1 MKIPQIRAHLCGYL
15 VVRALLAQRL
25 VQGGFDTARA
35 AMSDTVE
42 VKAVKSAI
50 TAKNSQLIFL
60 GDHEMTPA
68 DWSAPWFVI

>member
-1 MKIPQIRAHLCGYL
+1 MHISAAIPLYELFWPKGLFRGASS
-15 VVRALLAQRL
+15 
-25 VQGGFDTARA
+25 TARA